1 MSYILVFLAISMLIF
16 LHETGHFMAAKWV
29 GIPVIR
35 FSIGFGKRLWGFK
48 YHNTEYQVSL
58 IPCGGYVLPGIE
70 DEKAYFAL
78 PLSKRVLFALGG
90 PVANILGAI
99 VCLSLINVLV
109 YGVSLN
115 AIVIHPLRETWQIAV
130 QICAAIP
137 VLFNKPDQLSG
148 VVGIVAMGGQ
158 HVGMNIS
165 RLLHLCVLLNVNL
178 AVLNLLPIPPLD
190 GGKIVTG
197 VIEKICTPLR
207 RLELPL
213 TIAGWVALIG
223 LMLYATALDI
233 SRIAVGTVT

>member
-1 MSYILVFLAISMLIF
+1 MSYILVFFTISMLIL
-16 LHETGHFMAAKWV
+16 LHEAGHLIAAKWA
-29 GIPVIR
+29 GIPVFR
-35 FSIGFGKRLWGFK
+35 FSIGFGRRLWGF
-48 YHNTEYQVSL
+48 NWNDTEYQVSL
-58 IPCGGYVLPGIE
+58 IPCGGYALLGIK

-78 PLSKRVLFALGG
+78 PLRKRILFALGG
-90 PVANILGAI
+90 PAANILGAI
-99 VCLSLINVLV
+99 VCLSLINVALH
-109 YGVSLN
+109 GISLN
-115 AIVIHPLRETWQIAV
+115 AILIQPLRETWEMAV
-130 QICAAIP
+130 YICAAIP
-137 VLFNKPDQLSG
+137 VLFSKPDQLSG

-190 GGKIVTG
+190 GGKVVMG

-213 TIAGWVALIG
+213 TIAGWVALIS

-233 SRIAVGTVT
+233 SRIAVGMVT